1 MVSQL
6 DLSGNQVHST
16 LSRVISSWFVFR
28 KYVGHYQTSNHFELA
43 VLLAALVWKTKGWF
57 IMECQ
62 QSIVTKSLQ

>member
-16 LSRVISSWFVFR
+16 LSRMISSWFVFL
-28 KYVGHYQTSNHFELA
+28 KYVGHYHTSNHFELA
-43 VLLAALVWKTKGWF
+43 VLLAALVGKTKGWF

-62 QSIVTKSLQ
+62 HSIVTNSLQ